1 MAVFKSD
8 PPQETLLEIIQSFL
22 QRIRGMTNVD
32 GKHDDVLIV
41 HASKDLADN
50 GRIAIDVI
58 GTWIDSSKSSPFLKR
73 LSSIVAYA
81 VKGRPNLNVF

>member
-1 MAVFKSD
+1 
-8 PPQETLLEIIQSFL
+8 
-22 QRIRGMTNVD
+22 MTNVD

-58 GTWIDSSKSSPFLKR
+58 GTWIDSSKSSPFLKW

-81 VKGRPNLNVF
+81 VKGRPNQNVF